1 MDKHAL
7 NKSLIR
13 MQYGDNKAFENV
25 YNLTNKGV
33 FSMCLSIVKDA
44 HEAEDAMMATYIKVR
59 EKINFYKPN
68 TNGYAWI
75 LTLCKN
81 LCINEYK
88 KRKREQVIDFVEN
101 EFLATSEDSTNKYDI
116 PIFSIAKQVLN
127 DAELQIVLMYAVSGY
142 KHKEIA
148 EILDKPLG
156 TVLWSYNNALK
167 KLKSHISA
175 N

>member
-1 MDKHAL
+1 MDKHEL

-13 MQYGDNKAFENV
+13 MQYGDNKAFEKV

-33 FSMCLSIVKDA
+33 FSVCLSVLKDV
-44 HEAEDAMMATYIKVR
+44 HEAEDVMMATYIKVR
-59 EKINFYKPN
+59 EKINYYTPN

-88 KRKREQVIDFVEN
+88 KRGREKVTDFADN
-101 EFLATSEDSTNKYDI
+101 EYLLSSSDNTSKYDI
-116 PIFSIAKQVLN
+116 PIFSIAKRVLN
-127 DAELQIVLMYAVSGY
+127 DAELQIVLLYAVSGY

-148 EILDKPLG
+148 EITGKPLG

-167 KLKSHISA
+167 KLKNQLSVK
-175 N
+175 

>member
-13 MQYGDNKAFENV
+13 MQYGDNTAFEKV
-25 YNLTNKGV
+25 YNLTSKGV
-33 FSMCLSIVKDA
+33 FSVCLGIVKDR
-44 HEAEDAMMATYIKVR
+44 HEAEDAMMATYIKVK
-59 EKINFYKPN
+59 EKINYYKPN

-81 LCINEYK
+81 LCLNEYK
-88 KRKREQVIDFVEN
+88 KRKRVQVVDFDEN
-101 EFLATSEDSTNKYDI
+101 DYLVSQDDNTNKYDI
-116 PIFSIAKQVLN
+116 PIFNIAKSVLN
-127 DAELQIVLMYAVSGY
+127 DTELQIVLMYAVSGY

-148 EILDKPLG
+148 EIMDKPLG

-167 KLKSHISA
+167 KLKTHLTI

>member
-1 MDKHAL
+1 MDKREL
-7 NKSLIR
+7 NKCLIR
-13 MQYGDNKAFENV
+13 MQYGDDRAFEKV

-33 FSMCLSIVKDA
+33 FSMCLSIVKSYA
-44 HEAEDAMMATYIKVR
+44 EAEDMMQTTYIKVR
-59 EKINFYKPN
+59 EKINYYKPN

-75 LTLCKN
+75 LTITKN

-88 KRKREQVIDFVEN
+88 KRKREHVTDFDEN
-101 EFLATSEDSTNKYDI
+101 DFLVTSSDNTAQFDI
-116 PIFSIAKQVLN
+116 PIFKLAKKVLN
-127 DAELQIVLMYAVSGY
+127 ENELTIVLMYAVSGY
-142 KHKEIA
+142 RHKEIA

-167 KLKSHISA
+167 KLKAQLGA